1 MTDAAPAAPRRRFRR
16 LPGWMRVLLVAGTLA
31 LTWIVYTWASKE
43 PVDVPP
49 QMVSTGPGMAPD
61 AVMVTL
67 AAHLNAPI
75 LDGNRV
81 TLLENGDEIFP
92 AMLGAIRNAERSV
105 NLLTYVYW
113 TGDIAETFAN
123 ELAAAARR
131 GVKVRVLL
139 DAFGARLIDKAW
151 IDSMQRAGVQI
162 AWFRPLRWDTLDRF
176 NSRTHRKALI
186 VDGRIGFT
194 GGVGIAQEWV
204 GNAQDENH
212 WRDDHFRLEGP
223 IVRYLQGSF
232 ADNWHE
238 ASGIVLAGDSVFPPL
253 EPAGAMRA
261 LPIST
266 APSDHFTGIPLTY
279 WLLARTA
286 RTELLV
292 ATPYYVPDPNLEIG
306 LVEAARR
313 GVRVVLLVPGPH
325 QDSALVRYASRT
337 YYRELIEA
345 GVQLYEFQPTVMH
358 TKLVVA
364 DGAIALIGSPNF
376 DSRSIELNYEFAVAV
391 QDPAFAQRLRASFAH
406 DLTRSKRVLIEDVE
420 RWNAL
425 QRARDT
431 AASLLREQL

>member
-1 MTDAAPAAPRRRFRR
+1 MTDAAPVPPHRRPRR
-16 LPGWMRVLLVAGTLA
+16 LPGWMRVLLVAGSLA
-31 LTWIVYTWASKE
+31 LTWLVYTWASSE
-43 PVDVPP
+43 PVDMPP
-49 QMVSTGPGMAPD
+49 QTLSTGPGVPPGD
-61 AVMVTL
+61 VMVTL
-67 AAHLNAPI
+67 AAHLNAPV
-75 LDGNRV
+75 LEGNEV

-92 AMLGAIRNAERSV
+92 AMLDAIRNAERSV

-131 GVKVRVLL
+131 GVTVRVLL
-139 DAFGARLIDKAW
+139 DAFGARLMDRAW
-151 IDSMQRAGVQI
+151 VDSMQRAGVEI

-194 GGVGIAQEWV
+194 GGVGIAQEWT
-204 GNAQDENH
+204 GDAQDADH

-238 ASGIVLAGDSVFPPL
+238 ASGVVLTGETVFPPL
-253 EPAGAMRA
+253 APAGAMRA

-266 APSDHFTGIPLTY
+266 APGDHFTGIPLTY

-286 RTELLV
+286 RRELLI
-292 ATPYYVPDPNLEIG
+292 ATPYYVPDPDLELG
-306 LVEAARR
+306 LVEAAQR

-325 QDSALVRYASRT
+325 QDSALVRYAART

-345 GVQLYEFQPTVMH
+345 GVQLYEYQPTVMH
-358 TKLVVA
+358 TKLVVV

-376 DSRSIELNYEFAVAV
+376 DSRSIELNYEIAVAV
-391 QDPAFAQRLRASFAH
+391 QDRAFAQRLRDSFAH
-406 DLTRSKRVLIEDVE
+406 DLTRSRRVAIEDVE

-425 QRARDT
+425 QRARD
-431 AASLLREQL
+431 AAAALLREQL

>member
-1 MTDAAPAAPRRRFRR
+1 MTDTAPAPPPRRMRH
-16 LPGWMRVLLVAGTLA
+16 LPVWMRVLLVAGSLA
-31 LTWIVYTWASKE
+31 LAWLVYTWASSE
-43 PVDVPP
+43 PIDAPP
-49 QMVSTGPGMAPD
+49 QLLSTGPGVPPGD
-61 AVMVTL
+61 VMVTL
-67 AAHLNAPI
+67 AAHLNAPV
-75 LDGNRV
+75 LKGNRI

-92 AMLGAIRNAERSV
+92 AMLDAIRGAQDSV

-113 TGDIAETFAN
+113 TGDIAETFAT

-131 GVKVRVLL
+131 GIKVRLLL
-139 DAFGARLIDKAW
+139 DAFGARSMDEAW
-151 IDSMQRAGVQI
+151 IEDMQRAGVEI
-162 AWFRPLRWDTLDRF
+162 AWFRPLRWDMLDRF

-204 GNAQDENH
+204 GDAQDPSH

-223 IVRYLQGSF
+223 VVRYLQGAF

-238 ASGIVLAGDSVFPPL
+238 ASGVVLTGDRVFPPL
-253 EPAGAMRA
+253 PDAGGMYT

-266 APSDHFTGIPLTY
+266 SPGDHFTGIPLTY

-286 RTELLV
+286 RRELLI
-292 ATPYYVPDPNLEIG
+292 ATPYYVPDPDLKLG

-325 QDSALVRYASRT
+325 QDSALVRYAART

-345 GVQLYEFQPTVMH
+345 GVALYEFQPTVMH
-358 TKLVVA
+358 TKLIIV
-364 DGAIALIGSPNF
+364 DGAISLIGSPNF

-391 QDPAFAQRLRASFAH
+391 QDTAFAQRLRASFAH
-406 DLTRSKRVLIEDVE
+406 DLTRSKRVEIKDVE

-425 QRARDT
+425 QRTRD
-431 AASLLREQL
+431 AAALLLREQL

>member
-1 MTDAAPAAPRRRFRR
+1 MNDAAPAAPPRRMRR
-16 LPGWMRVLLVAGTLA
+16 LPRWMRVLLVAGSLA
-31 LTWIVYTWASKE
+31 LTWLVYTWASKE
-43 PVDVPP
+43 PVDMPP
-49 QMVSTGPGMAPD
+49 QTLSTGPGVAPGD
-61 AVMVTL
+61 VMVTL

-75 LDGNRV
+75 VDGNHV

-92 AMLGAIRNAERSV
+92 AMLDAIRNAERSV
-105 NLLTYVYW
+105 HLLTYVYW

-131 GVKVRVLL
+131 GVKVRLLL
-139 DAFGARLIDKAW
+139 DAFGARLMDRAW
-151 IDSMQRAGVQI
+151 VENMQRAGVEI

-238 ASGIVLAGDSVFPPL
+238 ASGVVLAGETVFPSL
-253 EPAGAMRA
+253 ESAGGMRA
-261 LPIST
+261 VPIST
-266 APSDHFTGIPLTY
+266 APGDHFTGIPLTY

-286 RTELLV
+286 RSELLI
-292 ATPYYVPDPNLEIG
+292 ATPYYVPDPDLELG
-306 LVEAARR
+306 LVEAAKR
-313 GVRVVLLVPGPH
+313 GVRVVLMLPGPH

-345 GVQLYEFQPTVMH
+345 GVELYEFQPTVMH
-358 TKLVVA
+358 TKLVIA

-376 DSRSIELNYEFAVAV
+376 DSRSIELNYEIAIAV
-391 QDPAFAQRLRASFAH
+391 QNREFAQRLQASFAH
-406 DLTRSKRVLIEDVE
+406 DLTRSRRVTIADVE

-425 QRARDT
+425 QRARDA